1 MSNPIVLL
9 LAQGAQPA
17 PQLTAD
23 INGGATQTFASALDW
38 IWHSVPIDL
47 SAATALIDKG
57 GPVVI
62 ILLIL
67 SLLASTVV
75 IAKAAQFIGLRIGRD
90 RGLETALGAWLA
102 GDGEG
107 ACNRLRGRQR
117 GPAPETILH
126 AMTGLARGQGE
137 ERVREDVERVA
148 LEKLAGLRSYLRILE
163 ATSQLAPLLGLFG
176 TVIGMIAAFQTL
188 QSSGAEADPS
198 ALAGGI
204 WVALL
209 TTAVGLAVAIPAA
222 FSLYWFEGRIE
233 REKELIEAGV
243 TSLFTGRLQGASAVD
258 TAAASPDAVIQGVAD
273 PAARPVRQG
282 DANAAE

>member
-1 MSNPIVLL
+1 MPNPTVSV

-17 PQLTAD
+17 PYLTAD
-23 INGGATQTFASALDW
+23 ISGGATLTFASALDW
-38 IWHSVPIDL
+38 MWQSMPIDL
-47 SAATALIDKG
+47 STATALIDKG

-62 ILLIL
+62 FLLVL

-75 IAKAAQFIGLRIGRD
+75 IAKATQFIGLRIGRD
-90 RGLETALGAWLA
+90 RGIEASLSAWLA
-102 GDGEG
+102 GDRDG
-107 ACNRLRGRQR
+107 ACARLRNGQR
-117 GPAPETILH
+117 GAAPETILH
-126 AMTGLARGQGE
+126 AMTGLARGQAE

-176 TVIGMIAAFQTL
+176 TVIGMITAFQTL

-243 TSLFTGRLQGASAVD
+243 TSLFTERLQGTSAVI
-258 TAAASPDAVIQGVAD
+258 PAV
-273 PAARPVRQG
+273 RPVTRG
-282 DANAAE
+282 DADAAE

>member
-23 INGGATQTFASALDW
+23 INGGAAQTFASALDW

-47 SAATALIDKG
+47 SAVTALIDKG

-148 LEKLAGLRSYLRILE
+148 LEKLAGLRSHLRILE

-243 TSLFTGRLQGASAVD
+243 TSLFTGRLQGASAMD
-258 TAAASPDAVIQGVAD
+258 TEAASPDTVIQGVAD
-273 PAARPVRQG
+273 LAARPVRQG